1 MDQIAQ
7 LVQIAQNLTAAVKR
21 KDDEIKHISNKLD
34 ATLFLQTFF
43 FGLFLNGQKLAKSDI
58 AMALQTVLDSK
69 EAARNPYL
77 IDMAQ
82 YYIKSC
88 QEDQNPEEN
97 TKSAPEWFQGIVTGG
112 RSDDPDTST

>member
-43 FGLFLNGQKLAKSDI
+43 FGLFLNGQKLGKPDI
-58 AMALQTVLDSK
+58 AMALRTVLDSK

-88 QEDQNPEEN
+88 QEDPEEN

-112 RSDDPDTST
+112 RSDDPDSNT